1 MKQILRHQGS
11 KLTIWKNKVIFSQH
25 KRFEFRLNLWVH
37 YSKVGKAQNVT
48 AIKINVKG
56 FT

>member
-25 KRFEFRLNLWVH
+25 ERLEFRLNLWVH